1 MNALSRL
8 SPPVSATLEHNNV
21 TGRHFRQTGT
31 LTLLAFLLTDVT
43 IARAAT
49 SLGSEWPQRRG
60 PTRDGQFTGPNWPEQ
75 LDTDPLRGT
84 WRFELGPSCSDPI
97 ASGDG
102 VFTTEGQEVRGR
114 HRLRPQDREGALACA
129 VARSYDRAVLC
140 QAERRLDSR
149 HACL

>member
-31 LTLLAFLLTDVT
+31 LTLLALLLTGAM
-43 IARAAT
+43 IACAAT
-49 SLGSEWPQRRG
+49 SLGSELPQWRG
-60 PTRDGQFTGPNWPEQ
+60 PTRDGQFTGPKWPER
-75 LDTDPLRGT
+75 LDTYPLQRT
-84 WRFELGPSCSDPI
+84 WRFELGPICSGPI

-102 VFTTEGQEVRGR
+102 VFTTEGQEVQGR
-114 HRLRPQDREGALACA
+114 HRHRPQDREGTLACA
-129 VARSYDRAVLC
+129 VARSHDRAVLS